1 MGVVYQA
8 QDPAIGRTV
17 AVKSIRIG
25 EIADPREQQRVKD
38 RIFREAQSAGVLSH
52 PHIVTIYDIQEEGDI
67 AYIFMEHI
75 EGSTLEKMLLDDQP
89 PEKEQI
95 LTLLRQTAAGID
107 FAHSKG
113 IVHRDIKPANI
124 MVRKDWTAK
133 IADFGIA
140 KMQSQSLTQTGLV
153 VGTPNYMSP
162 EQIQGKTVDGKA
174 DQFSLGVIAYEV
186 MTGEKP
192 FVADSLPTLLF
203 KLVGEPA
210 MPAVRLNPTLDV
222 SIDAV
227 LQKAL
232 SKDPTQRWESCSA
245 FIAALEEQCRR
256 HPNWTTQTRGQVLT
270 AATEA
275 IAVQPAPKPAPV
287 PTPTPSLAP
296 APSLAPTQALTPAPT
311 PAPVSR
317 PATPAPER
325 VERSQPREA
334 AAPAPKGSNT
344 MIFAAAG
351 LAALL
356 IIGFGAMKF
365 MGGAKEVAT
374 TPTETNEVPVAP
386 PLPKSPGSTPK
397 ATVKAPETQPVPP
410 ASPDSGSPDSG
421 KPAPAKGLVAVNIR
435 STPPGAEV
443 IIDGGKADPCT
454 APCTLELPPGRHV
467 LVAQLDKYETA
478 NKIFMLPAEAQLN
491 ITLRRQTGSVAVSS
505 SPPGAQITVDG
516 IEYPEKTPAI
526 LTLPVGRHKV
536 TVSLAGRGE
545 KSREFNVDDR
555 AQLDYSVNFGGN

>member
-67 AYIFMEHI
+67 AYIFMEYI
-75 EGSTLEKMLLDDQP
+75 EGSTLEKILLDEKP
-89 PEKEQI
+89 PEKEHI
-95 LTLLRQTAAGID
+95 LALLRQTAAAMD

-124 MVRKDWTAK
+124 MVRRDWTAK

-162 EQIQGKTVDGKA
+162 EQIQGKPVDGKA

-210 MPAVRLNPTLDV
+210 MAAVRLNPTLDV

-232 SKDPTQRWESCSA
+232 SKNPEQRWESCSA
-245 FIAALEEQCRR
+245 FINALEEKCRQ
-256 HPNWTTQTRGQVLT
+256 HPNWTTQTRGQALS

-275 IAVQPAPKPAPV
+275 MASVPVAKAAVPAPAPV
-287 PTPTPSLAP
+287 PTPIP
-296 APSLAPTQALTPAPT
+296 AAVPLVAKPA
-311 PAPVSR
+311 
-317 PATPAPER
+317 PAPER
-325 VERSQPREA
+325 TERPQP
-334 AAPAPKGSNT
+334 APAEPAPSGSKT
-344 MIFAAAG
+344 MVLAAAG
-351 LAALL
+351 VAALL
-356 IIGFGAMKF
+356 IIGFGVMQFTGKGEAD
-365 MGGAKEVAT
+365 APP
-374 TPTETNEVPVAP
+374 TPTENSDFPVAP
-386 PLPKSPGSTPK
+386 PLPKAVASSPQPTTKTPGTTPATPVSTD
-397 ATVKAPETQPVPP
+397 P
-410 ASPDSGSPDSG
+410 AKDPSSLP
-421 KPAPAKGLVAVNIR
+421 PAKGLVAVNIR
-435 STPPGAEV
+435 STPPGAKV
-443 IIDGGKADPCT
+443 IINDGKAEPCT
-454 APCTLELPPGRHV
+454 TPCTLELPAGRHV
-467 LVAQLDKYETA
+467 LIAQLDKHESA

-491 ITLRRQTGSVAVSS
+491 LTLRRQTGTVAVSS
-505 SPPGAQITVDG
+505 NPPGAQILVDG
-516 IEYPEKTPAI
+516 VELPQKTPAI
-526 LTLPVGRHKV
+526 LTLPVGQHKLTV
-536 TVSLAGRGE
+536 TLPGRGE
-545 KSREFNVDDR
+545 KSRDINIDDG
-555 AQLDYSVNFGGN
+555 AQLDYSVNFGSN

>member
-1 MGVVYQA
+1 LEQSPPRKIGRYVIQEELGRGAMGVVYKA

-52 PHIVTIYDIQEEGDI
+52 PHIVTIYDIQEEGDV
-67 AYIFMEHI
+67 AYIFMEYI
-75 EGSTLEKMLLDDQP
+75 EGSTLEKILLDEKP
-89 PEKEQI
+89 PEKEHI
-95 LTLLRQTAAGID
+95 LALLRQTAAAMD

-124 MVRKDWTAK
+124 MVRRDWTAK

-140 KMQSQSLTQTGLV
+140 KMQSQSMTQTGLV

-162 EQIQGKTVDGKA
+162 EQIQGKPVDGKA

-210 MPAVRLNPTLDV
+210 MAAVRLNPTLDV

-232 SKDPTQRWESCSA
+232 SKDPAQRWDSCSA
-245 FIAALEEQCRR
+245 FIGALEEQCRR
-256 HPNWTTQTRGQVLT
+256 HPNWTTQTRGQALS

-275 IAVQPAPKPAPV
+275 IAAVPASTVAAPIAAPKPAPV
-287 PTPTPSLAP
+287 PAP
-296 APSLAPTQALTPAPT
+296 APAPIPT
-311 PAPVSR
+311 PAPR
-317 PATPAPER
+317 PEPA
-325 VERSQPREA
+325 QP
-334 AAPAPKGSNT
+334 PAPKGNNT
-344 MIFAAAG
+344 LVFAAIG
-351 LAALL
+351 LVALL
-356 IIGFGAMKF
+356 VIGFGAMKF
-365 MGGAKEVAT
+365 LGGRDEAASA
-374 TPTETNEVPVAP
+374 PTENNDVPIAP
-386 PLPKSPGSTPK
+386 PLPKSIEPAPK
-397 ATVKAPETQPVPP
+397 TAAKPADPAP
-410 ASPDSGSPDSG
+410 ASPAPSPST
-421 KPAPAKGLVAVNIR
+421 PTNTPAKGLVAVSIR
-435 STPPGAEV
+435 STPPGAKV
-443 IIDGGKADPCT
+443 IIDDGKVDPCT
-454 APCTLELPPGRHV
+454 APCTLDLPAGRHV
-467 LVAQLDKYETA
+467 LVAQLDKYETT
-478 NKIFMLPAEAQLN
+478 NKIFTLPADAQLN
-491 ITLRRQTGSVAVSS
+491 LTLRRQTGSVAVSS
-505 SPPGAQITVDG
+505 NPPGAQILIDG
-516 IEYPEKTPAI
+516 NEYQEKTPAI

-536 TVSLAGRGE
+536 TVVLAGRGE
-545 KSREFNVDDR
+545 KSREFNVDDG